1 MRTDLYPL
9 QVLLVALAG
18 WVNHHQQ
25 HIIEYLIQENRVL
38 KDQLRGA
45 APGWPMT
52 SADAS
57 RPRGA
62 ALVAGS

>member
-25 HIIEYLIQENRVL
+25 HIIEYLIQENRF
-38 KDQLRGA
+38 
-45 APGWPMT
+45 
-52 SADAS
+52 S
-57 RPRGA
+57 RTN
-62 ALVAGS
+62 